1 MKYIYTALAGI
12 AFTTPSFAQNITAET
27 GLSTLGLYAA
37 PVFEMNEN
45 IDMRVPLYFG
55 SQIYKSTEGGSTIDG
70 KVTSES
76 VGVMLDYYPSGSGFR
91 ISGGLNAGGYNF
103 DASTAS
109 LEFDGTTYTSDFDL
123 NIKRD
128 KNIVPVIALGY
139 TRPIGQSRWQV
150 LAEAGARF
158 THLTATVSGQ
168 NALAAADKTA
178 FETDFDEFNDELSKN
193 KFIPFI
199 TIGAS
204 FSF

>member
-1 MKYIYTALAGI
+1 MT
-12 AFTTPSFAQNITAET
+12 
-27 GLSTLGLYAA
+27 
-37 PVFEMNEN
+37 
-45 IDMRVPLYFG
+45 
-55 SQIYKSTEGGSTIDG
+55 
-70 KVTSES
+70 
-76 VGVMLDYYPSGSGFR
+76 
-91 ISGGLNAGGYNF
+91 AGGYNF

-123 NIKRD
+123 NIKQD

-139 TRPIGQSRWQV
+139 TRPVGQSGWQI

-168 NALAAADKTA
+168 RTLAAADKTA
-178 FETDFDEFNDELSKN
+178 FETDFDEFNDELAKN
-193 KFIPFI
+193 NFIPFI